1 MTKKF
6 REGWRIISWRTA
18 CLLSAL
24 LLHAWAFSSPL
35 PKTDISAPA
44 YQQHST
50 AVSLSF
56 ITPAKEQQTT
66 TDEPKTIN
74 KNPVKTVKKVMPT
87 NKKKKQPEKKQP
99 KLVAAPQEAST
110 PKKSA
115 TTTET
120 VKEETLATAAS
131 THQQSSSHGIHN
143 APIISEPLFERTP
156 APPKYPTV
164 ARKRGQQGTV
174 WLEIWLDEWGMQSKL
189 SIMQSSGTRVLD
201 KAALQAVSDWRF
213 KPHQINGQGIASR
226 VRIPVEFALN

>member
-1 MTKKF
+1 MSKKI
-6 REGWRIISWRTA
+6 REGWKIISWRTA

-56 ITPAKEQQTT
+56 IAPSKEQRTT
-66 TDEPKTIN
+66 TAESKAIN
-74 KNPVKTVKKVMPT
+74 KNPVEAVKKVIPE
-87 NKKKKQPEKKQP
+87 NKKKTPSEKKQP
-99 KLVAAPQEAST
+99 KLVAAPKETPIPERST
-110 PKKSA
+110 TK
-115 TTTET
+115 TET

-131 THQQSSSHGIHN
+131 THQQSSSRGVHD
-143 APIISEPLFERTP
+143 APIISEPLFERAP

-174 WLEIWLDEWGMQSKL
+174 WLEIWLDEWGKQSKL

-201 KAALQAVSDWRF
+201 KAALKAVSDWRF
-213 KPHQINGQGIASR
+213 KPHLINGQGIASR